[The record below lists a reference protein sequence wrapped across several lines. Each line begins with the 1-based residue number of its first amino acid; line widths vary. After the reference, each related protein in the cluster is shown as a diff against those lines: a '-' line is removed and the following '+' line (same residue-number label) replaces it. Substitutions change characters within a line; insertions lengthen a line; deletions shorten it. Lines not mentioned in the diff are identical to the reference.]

1 MRMTAFRVQN
11 YRCIDDSGWVETGPM
26 TAIVGRNESGKT
38 SLLRALQKFNP
49 PIDDLF
55 DLAREWPRSR
65 RKEASEESPVVTVKF
80 EFSPDEYTQLKDIEE
95 TLRAVT
101 GVIIEKNYRGDLN
114 FTFLPEIGEPVR
126 DLKWM
131 FNVIKEQVAKSPQVA
146 YDRLRS
152 GTGNMLQN
160 FMKDADNPPKPSKNL
175 EDLRLSLQRTV
186 QSISKKTPMRIAVE
200 LVNSWIPTIMLMD
213 ECKVFSGTA
222 QLDQLFNRQQ
232 AGKCSS
238 EDSTLIKIM
247 EMSGLNL
254 ENEVKK
260 INHPDRESRMLDLN
274 DAASALTLEIAHRW
288 SQKKYEIVFSAD
300 GSHFITFVRD
310 VATGL
315 LIPLE
320 ERSKGFQWFFSFDM
334 NLMYE
339 TRGELRNAIILLDE
353 PGLHLHSAAQ
363 KDLQKRLREYAD
375 RNQLIYTTH
384 LPFMLDTDSL
394 DSVCIADEGSIG
406 VQIRKYEHG
415 QRGDAAAALQAI
427 FALNWIS
434 SLICN
439 GKILLVLG
447 QTEAVLLPAISHCL
461 HKNGRPGLSS
471 NTTIVPAGDGILNAL
486 NVAVMHGDGVNI
498 AALVDNHYK
507 KTDGIITISELLNN
521 NSTVTI
527 EDLIPE
533 EIYIKAAMTHYSIS
547 INGDITLDKSLPMVQ
562 RISEYLNNLGVSDF
576 DRTAVAT
583 AVAAELYS
591 VPTLSEGTLHHLS
604 RLIARIE
611 EEID

>member
-1 MRMTAFRVQN
+1 MTAFRVQN
-11 YRCIDDSGWVETGPM
+11 YRCINDSGWVETGPM

-49 PIDDLF
+49 YTEDPF
-55 DLAREWPRSR
+55 DLAREWPRNR
-65 RKEASEESPVVTVKF
+65 RKESSEDAPTVTVRF
-80 EFSPDEYTQLKDIEE
+80 EFTPEETAQLKDIDE

-101 GVIIEKNYRGDLN
+101 GVMIEKNYRGDLN
-114 FTFLPEIGEPVR
+114 FNFLPEIGEPVR
-126 DLKWM
+126 DLKWI

-146 YDRLRS
+146 YDKLRN
-152 GTGNMLQN
+152 GTGNMLQSY
-160 FMKDADNPPKPSKNL
+160 MKDADATPKYNKNL

-186 QSISKKTPMRIAVE
+186 QQTSKKTPMRIAVE
-200 LVNSWIPTIMLMD
+200 LVNTWIPIIMLMD

-222 QLDQLFNRQQ
+222 QLDLLLARQQ
-232 AGKCSS
+232 AGKSTE
-238 EDSTLIKIM
+238 EDNTIIKIM

-254 ENEVKK
+254 EDEVKK
-260 INHPDRESRMLDLN
+260 INHHDRELRMLDLN
-274 DAASALTLEIAHRW
+274 DAASILTREIAHRW
-288 SQKKYEIVFSAD
+288 SQKKYELIFNAD

-310 VATGL
+310 VDSGM

-363 KDLQKRLREYAD
+363 KDLQKRLREYANY
-375 RNQLIYTTH
+375 NQLIYTTH

-394 DSVCIADEGSIG
+394 DSVCIAEEGSIG

-439 GKILLVLG
+439 GKIVLVQG
-447 QTEAVLLPAISHCL
+447 QPEALLLPAISYCL
-461 HKNGRPGLSS
+461 HKNGRVGLSTS
-471 NTTIVPAGDGILNAL
+471 ATIVPAGDGILNAL
-486 NVAVMHGDGVNI
+486 NVAVMHGEGVNI
-498 AALVDNHYK
+498 AAVVDNHFK
-507 KTDGIITISELLNN
+507 NTPGIVTISE
-521 NSTVTI
+521 I
-527 EDLIPE
+527 
-533 EIYIKAAMTHYSIS
+533 
-547 INGDITLDKSLPMVQ
+547 
-562 RISEYLNNLGVSDF
+562 
-576 DRTAVAT
+576 
-583 AVAAELYS
+583 
-591 VPTLSEGTLHHLS
+591 
-604 RLIARIE
+604 
-611 EEID
+611 